1 MRRYLI
7 ISILAGKF
15 AFKRRRWVRS
25 GPLAVRGL
33 ILATD
38 LALALFH
45 NIIQFLSTFVL
56 NFSATNSELV
66 LFSA

>member
-1 MRRYLI
+1 M
-7 ISILAGKF
+7 
-15 AFKRRRWVRS
+15 
-25 GPLAVRGL
+25 GL

-56 NFSATNSELV
+56 NSSATNSKLV
-66 LFSA
+66 LFLLKAYFLFLFSFHFFFFLPEKAHFKFWG